1 LPSFT
6 FAFCCH
12 FNIGAGVFLLAVA
25 AVTIT
30 RQSSHK
36 TQKNGGKKNDNNDN
50 GAKKGKNCRGGG
62 GKIRTGAPKGKCTSL
77 GKPSVVTE
85 FRWVRIGLVWFGLVF
100 GFGFV
105 LSL

>member
-1 LPSFT
+1 M
-6 FAFCCH
+6 
-12 FNIGAGVFLLAVA
+12 GVKK
-25 AVTIT
+25 TIT
-30 RQSSHK
+30 MITGR
-36 TQKNGGKKNDNNDN
+36 
-50 GAKKGKNCRGGG
+50 KKGENCRGGG

-85 FRWVRIGLVWFGLVF
+85 FGWVRIGLVWFGLVF